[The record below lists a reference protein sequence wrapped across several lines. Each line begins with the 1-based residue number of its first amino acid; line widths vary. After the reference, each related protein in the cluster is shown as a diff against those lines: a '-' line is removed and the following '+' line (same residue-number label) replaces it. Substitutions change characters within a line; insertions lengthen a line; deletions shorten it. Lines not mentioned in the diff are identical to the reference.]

1 MLRHTAAMDLLQSG
15 VDRAVIALWLGHES
29 VETTYVYLHAD
40 LKLKE
45 KAMAK
50 TTPSRLPPNRYR
62 PADEVLAFLN
72 SL

>member
-1 MLRHTAAMDLLQSG
+1 MLRHTAAMDLLQNG

-50 TTPSRLPPNRYR
+50 TTPSQLPSNRYR
-62 PADEVLAFLN
+62 PDDEVLAFLN
-72 SL
+72 NL